1 MKWSLCTLCCGVL
14 FCDAGSYA
22 LADVEFYLLQV
33 RASTCA
39 HGHVNVGRRWVTA
52 NEQALLRPHIKC
64 MSAEGRKVRAGGA
77 MLEGLL
83 VRWRADM
90 QPKEFSLS
98 KAELVHW
105 FSLRSRTVQG
115 TGLARVRAAVQHS
128 ATHVSN
134 CSREAGLV
142 K

>member
-1 MKWSLCTLCCGVL
+1 MLCCGFS

-52 NEQALLRPHIKC
+52 NERALLRPHIKC
-64 MSAEGRKVRAGGA
+64 MSAEGRKVRDGGA
-77 MLEGLL
+77 TLEGLL

-90 QPKEFSLS
+90 QAK
-98 KAELVHW
+98 
-105 FSLRSRTVQG
+105 
-115 TGLARVRAAVQHS
+115 RV
-128 ATHVSN
+128 
-134 CSREAGLV
+134 
-142 K
+142 

>member
-52 NEQALLRPHIKC
+52 NERALLRPHIKC
-64 MSAEGRKVRAGGA
+64 MSAEGREVRDGGA
-77 MLEGLL
+77 TLEDLL

-105 FSLRSRTVQG
+105 FSLCSRAVQG
-115 TGLARVRAAVQHS
+115 TGLARVRAALCHACFALIQRGGW
-128 ATHVSN
+128 A
-134 CSREAGLV
+134 